1 MHSYINNFILLGSNL
16 RSMDEEAAQL
26 VQEAALQ
33 TPEGFLGKRQS
44 FPFEL
49 RYVPPFDKTFHE
61 LKRLQGT
68 AAVNA
73 GYRNTFK
80 GYIVMDLSAYLKH
93 ADEAYLDIALKFLH
107 DQQGDWKYIFMIG
120 EHPSKASLDL
130 ARKVLS
136 IIPCTMVESKGLSE
150 EEYIQKLCRDHD
162 ILLSESALEFLANF
176 ISKNGDLREVMPT
189 VICELSMR
197 TSKDQTLSTHSL
209 RSYFLDRTSVVN
221 YLLSREKRAEALERL
236 SGEEVIYDG
245 KI

>member
-1 MHSYINNFILLGSNL
+1 MHSYITNYILLGSNL
-16 RSMDEEAAQL
+16 RDMEEESVQL

-93 ADEAYLDIALKFLH
+93 ADETYLDIALKFLH

-136 IIPCTMVESKGLSE
+136 IIPCTVVESKGLCD
-150 EEYIQKLCRDHD
+150 EEYIKKLCRDKG
-162 ILLSESALEFLANF
+162 LLLNDSALEFLVNLLY
-176 ISKNGDLREVMPT
+176 KNENLRDAMPT
-189 VICELSMR
+189 VICELSKR
-197 TSKDQTLSTHSL
+197 THKDQELSTHSL
-209 RSYFLDRTSVVN
+209 RSYFSDRTSVVN
-221 YLLSREKRAEALERL
+221 YLLSGEKRAAALERL
-236 SGEEVIYDG
+236 SGEEVLYDR